1 MLFSWLITQACQLDA
16 QHRSDLWLASL
27 WYHVEE
33 QTVFQGHDHLKD
45 LILNQEKKNK
55 STG

>member
-16 QHRSDLWLASL
+16 QYHSDLWLASL

-45 LILNQEKKNK
+45 LILNQEKKK
-55 STG
+55 LIG